1 LNKSKQDR
9 SLGKCLF
16 AIMAAASILTTVLI
30 AWQPQAQAFVDLP
43 PTTLTIVALDG
54 NQMVVNETVIGD
66 LTSYRAFG
74 GYKTSGGSLKGLGNY
89 TGVPIKTFCDMVGGI
104 IGGYSARIIAAD
116 GFSKVM
122 SFEEL
127 NGNLVTYDNV
137 TGLEVQHNDTL
148 TPILAYH
155 YNDANLS
162 SSDGPLK
169 SAIVGPEGL
178 LTNSTFWVKQV
189 VRLELHANLQ
199 PMNLTIVALNG
210 TELTLNEVNVSS
222 LPAVRGVGALR
233 NQLGIVK
240 NLGNYTGP
248 ALNTFLN
255 LVGGMNSDNSLRI
268 TAIDNYT
275 KTFSYAEVNGA
286 FDTYDNATG
295 LPVQHNQ
302 SLTSILAYH
311 FNDANVSLSD
321 GPLRSAI
328 IGPEGLA
335 TYSTYWVK
343 QVIRL
348 EIRYRDEVA
357 VPMALPLKTV
367 VGQNYTCNTDVT
379 AQNIGGY
386 NETFNL
392 TLYANAT
399 TAATMLNLDLENG
412 TEVVVGLT
420 WNATGF
426 GYGNYTIKATASTV
440 PGETN
445 TTDNTFISSTQVH
458 VGVPGDIS
466 GPTQGVYDGTT
477 NMRDIQYLILLFN
490 TNPSSPNW
498 KPNADIN
505 NDGTTNMRD
514 IQIAILN
521 FNQHE

>member
-1 LNKSKQDR
+1 LKNSRQDR
-9 SLGKCLF
+9 SFGKCFF
-16 AIMAAASILTTVLI
+16 AILTVASILMTGII
-30 AWQPQAQAFVDLP
+30 AWQSQAQAFVDLP

-54 NQMVVNETVIGD
+54 SQVVMNETDIGN

-104 IGGYSARIIAAD
+104 ISGYSVNIIAAD
-116 GFSKVM
+116 GFSKLM
-122 SFEEL
+122 SFEEM

-137 TGLEVQHNDTL
+137 TGQELQHNDTL

-162 SSDGPLK
+162 STEGPLK

-189 VRLELHANLQ
+189 VRLELHPNLQ

-210 TELTLNEVNVSS
+210 TELVLNEANVSN

-233 NQLGIVK
+233 NQLGNVK

-248 ALNTFLN
+248 SLNTFLD
-255 LVGGMNSDNSLRI
+255 LVGGMNSDNSLRV

-275 KTFSYAEVNGA
+275 KTFSYAEVNDA
-286 FDTYDNATG
+286 FDTYDNITG
-295 LPVQHNQ
+295 QPVEHNQ
-302 SLTSILAYH
+302 SLTPILAYY
-311 FNDANVSLSD
+311 FNDVNVSLSD

-367 VGQNYTCNTDVT
+367 VGQNYTCSTNVT
-379 AQNIGGY
+379 VQNIGGY

-392 TLYANAT
+392 TLYANAS
-399 TAATMLNLDLENG
+399 TAATMLNLVMENG
-412 TEVVVGLT
+412 TEAVVSLT

-426 GYGNYTIKATASTV
+426 GYGNYTVKATASTV

-445 TTDNTFISSTQVH
+445 TTDNTFISATQVH
-458 VGVPGDIS
+458 AGVPGDIS
-466 GPTQGVYDGTT
+466 SATLGVYDGTT

-505 NDGTTNMRD
+505 NDGVCNMRD